1 MIPFNFQYYKPDS
14 LKEAVTIFS
23 DAQRTGLKPFYYG
36 GGTEIITMSRLNS
49 ISPDVVI
56 DIKGIPECSV
66 FCMDNDRLVIGSGI
80 TLSTIK
86 ESNLFPLLGEACG
99 RIADHTVQDKIT
111 IGGNICGTIIY
122 RESLLP
128 LFLSN
133 AEVSIA
139 GSNVFYSSQVVDA
152 FNNGKCLKVG
162 ELLVSIS
169 IDKEF
174 LNHKYWHIKKVS
186 AEKIGYPLVSVSAL
200 SHQGLIKM
208 AFSGVCRFP
217 FIVNDLNTF
226 NISKEAIANQ
236 YIQEFPSSILND
248 IEGSSAYREF
258 VLRDSILNILNS

>member
-1 MIPFNFQYYKPDS
+1 MIPFNFEYYKPDS

-23 DAQRTGLKPFYYG
+23 DAQKAGLKPFYYG

-66 FCMDNDRLVIGSGI
+66 FGMDDNKLVIGAGI
-80 TLSTIK
+80 TLSAVK

-133 AEVSIA
+133 AEVAIA
-139 GSNVFYSSQVVDA
+139 GPNELYSSKAVDA
-152 FNNGKCLKVG
+152 FNNGKRLKAG
-162 ELLVSIS
+162 ELLVSIA

-174 LNHKYWHIKKVS
+174 LNNKYWHIKKVS

-208 AFSGVCRFP
+208 AFSGVCGFP
-217 FIVNDLNTF
+217 FIVDGLDYNT
-226 NISKEAIANQ
+226 SMEEAVNRC
-236 YIQEFPSSILND
+236 IQRFPSAVLND
-248 IEGSSAYREF
+248 TEGSSAYREF
-258 VLRDSILNILNS
+258 VLRDLVLNILST